1 MKTLNL
7 SDTLK
12 DERLAPFLPLVA
24 AVWEDGEL
32 SDLEIAAVC
41 MAIIQDPEVDLSCK
55 EALQHWLDPN
65 HPPSAD
71 DLHALNSQIA
81 SSEDPA
87 YRV

>member
-7 SDTLK
+7 PDTLT

-65 HPPSAD
+65 QPPSAR
-71 DLHALNSQIA
+71 DLSALNSHVA
-81 SSEDPA
+81 RSEDRA
-87 YRV
+87 RGI